1 MNPALK
7 LKKSFT
13 GKAAVIL
20 FFIAA
25 FSVLGISVYTS
36 ILINSISAYFRQN
49 IEARLLGLSRLAA
62 TLITPQELAALNV
75 SEDMETPLFKDVRA
89 RLIKFGNDT
98 EVLFVY
104 FIRPLSGGQAQFIA
118 DNDLTEDAVNLAT
131 PPIPMEEDPHL
142 ALTEGRAV
150 VTNLGEYSVGFSG
163 IISAF
168 APVFDDEQKV
178 IALAGV
184 DIADDAVLDTR
195 NRVVVL
201 TVILISSVVFTMLSG
216 FVSLV
221 IYRRKEAAYLKRFT
235 QQEIMSALSRN
246 FISARDAAVL
256 INEALHITGEFL
268 NVSRIFIGVPEGGKA
283 GSRPVYLWCKEPD
296 LAGVPLNG
304 AANNLL
310 HTVFPKEEPDV
321 IKAVSCGNV
330 FKSDTYRVMA
340 DAGVVAFL
348 WTPLY
353 IDGRYW
359 STLSLEECHRG
370 RVWSDSDKQLVST
383 LSSVIAGAVTRDIR
397 EKERDA
403 AREQAEK
410 ASRAKS
416 DFLANMSHEIRT
428 PMNAIIGMTSI
439 GRDSASVEKKEYC
452 LKKIEEAS
460 THLLRII
467 NDILDMSKIEASKFE
482 LSFQDFNFEKMI
494 QKMVNVIS
502 FKVEEKRQLFSV
514 SIDKAI
520 PKYLYGDEQRLGQ
533 VVANLLSN
541 AVKFTPE
548 GGSIDLEAKQE
559 SEGNRQQVLKISVKD
574 SGIGISPEQQIRLF
588 SSFEQADSS
597 TSRKYGGTGLGL
609 AISKRI
615 VEMMGGKIWV
625 ESKPGAGSNFIFTA
639 MLEEGAAPGP
649 ESQKDLTAGNI
660 KDSFKG
666 YTILLAEDVDI
677 NREIVITLLEPTG
690 IAIDCAV
697 DGKETLELYGANPQ
711 KYDMIFM
718 DVQMPEMDGFEAT
731 RRIRAKE
738 AELPQKEPFPSGEN
752 GIPGSRRHI
761 PIIAM
766 TANVFRE
773 DVERCLD
780 AGMDGHVGKP
790 LDLPEVLEKL
800 ERYLKNRQ

>member
-1 MNPALK
+1 VNPALK
-7 LKKSFT
+7 LKKSPA

-25 FSVLGISVYTS
+25 FLVLGISIYTS
-36 ILINSISAYFRQN
+36 FLINSISGYFRQN
-49 IEARLLGLSRLAA
+49 IEARLLGLSRIAA
-62 TLITPQELAALNV
+62 KLVTPEELSALNV

-89 RLIKFGNDT
+89 RLINFGNDT

-104 FIRPLSGGQAQFIA
+104 FMRPCGDGEAQFIA
-118 DNDLTEDAVNLAT
+118 DNDLTEDTVNLAT
-131 PPIPMEEDPHL
+131 PPIPMEDNPLL

-150 VTNLGEYSVGFSG
+150 VTNLGEYSTGFSG

-168 APVFDDEQKV
+168 APVFDHEQNV

-184 DIADDAVLDTR
+184 DIADDAVLETR

-201 TVILISSVVFTMLSG
+201 TIILISSVVFTMLSG

-221 IYRRKEAAYLKRFT
+221 IYRRKEAAYLKRFS
-235 QQEIMSALSRN
+235 QQEIMSTLSRN
-246 FISARDAAVL
+246 FISARDTVVL
-256 INEALHITGEFL
+256 INEALRITGEFL
-268 NVSRIFIGVPEGGKA
+268 NVTRIFIGVPEGGKA
-283 GSRPVYLWCKEPD
+283 GSRPVYFWYKEPD
-296 LAGVPLNG
+296 LVNFPLSNTM
-304 AANNLL
+304 NNVV
-310 HTVFPKEEPDV
+310 HNIFPKEESGA
-321 IKAVSCGNV
+321 IEAVSCDNI
-330 FKSDTYRVMA
+330 FKNDAYRVMA

-348 WTPLY
+348 KTPLY

-359 STLSLEECHRG
+359 STLSLEECHRT

-439 GRDSASVEKKEYC
+439 GRDSGDAEKKEYC

-482 LSFQDFNFEKMI
+482 LSLQDFNFEKMI

-502 FKVEEKRQLFSV
+502 FKVEEKKQRFSV
-514 SIDKAI
+514 TIDKTI

-533 VVANLLSN
+533 VVTNLLSN

-559 SEGNRQQVLKISVKD
+559 SGGNRQRVLKISVKD
-574 SGIGISPEQQIRLF
+574 SGIGISPGQQIRLF

-625 ESKPGAGSNFIFTA
+625 ESKPGSGSNFVFTA
-639 MLEEGAAPGP
+639 VLEDGAEPGP

-666 YTILLAEDVDI
+666 HTILLAEDVDI

-697 DGKETLELYGANPQ
+697 NGKETLNLYAANPQ

-718 DVQMPEMDGFEAT
+718 DVQMPEMDGFETT

-738 AELPQKEPFPSGEN
+738 AELPREKPLGSGES
-752 GIPGSRRHI
+752 GIPDPRRRI

-773 DVERCLD
+773 DVEKCLA

-790 LDLPEVLEKL
+790 LDLQEVLGKL
-800 ERYLKNRQ
+800 ELYLGKR